1 LGITTNPGI
10 SPKER
15 RIAMQRYLGIDV
27 HKASCSMCVLS
38 DSGRRIHQ
46 EVVETNG
53 QTLVRYAQNLSGS
66 VSVCIEEGEWSGWL
80 WEIMSPHVAS
90 FTVVRG
96 RKRRRGSKSDAQD
109 AYALAERIRTGQVGE
124 KIFKAPHRYTKLR
137 ELAQVYSLVA
147 QDLAR
152 GKNRLK
158 SRFRR
163 RGISCPGASIY
174 GTEERRKKLLELP
187 SAMRPAVELL
197 GCQLEFLQE
206 LRKAA
211 EEAMVTESHRHR
223 VSRRLETIPGL
234 GPIRVAQMLP
244 IVVTPHRF
252 PSKRRFWSYCGL
264 GIKTFSSGDWVREDG
279 KWVRGQRVQ
288 TRGLNRNSNRV
299 LKSIFKGAAITITS
313 HSRPNSFRKAYDR
326 LLEEGTRPNLAQLTV
341 ARKVAATTLAIWRS
355 KEVYDPDR

>member
-1 LGITTNPGI
+1 
-10 SPKER
+10 
-15 RIAMQRYLGIDV
+15 MQRYLGIDV
-27 HKASCSMCVLS
+27 HQASCSMCVLS
-38 DSGRRIHQ
+38 ESGRRLHQ
-46 EVVETNG
+46 EVLETNG

-80 WEIMSPHVAS
+80 WEIMSPHVAK

-96 RKRRRGSKSDAQD
+96 EKRRRGSKSDARD

-124 KIFKAPHRYTKLR
+124 RIFKAPHRYTKLR
-137 ELAQVYSLVA
+137 ELAQVYSLVT

-152 GKNRLK
+152 VKNRLK

-163 RGISCPGASIY
+163 RGISCAGTSIY
-174 GTEERRKKLLELP
+174 GAEERRQKLLELP
-187 SAMRPAVELL
+187 SAIRPAVELL
-197 GCQLEFLQE
+197 GCHLEYMQE
-206 LRKAA
+206 LKKVA
-211 EEAMVTESHRHR
+211 EAAMVTESHRHR

-252 PSKRRFWSYCGL
+252 RGKRQFWSYCGL
-264 GIKTFSSGDWVREDG
+264 GITTRSSSDWVQKDG
-279 KWVRGQRVQ
+279 QWVRGQRVQ

-299 LKSIFKGAAITITS
+299 LKSIFKGAATTITT
-313 HSRPNSFRKAYDR
+313 HSRPTPLRAAYDR
-326 LLEEGTRPNLAQLTV
+326 LLEEGTRPNLAKLTV
-341 ARKVAATTLAIWRS
+341 ARKVASTTLAIWKS